1 MSPLLTP
8 HNKCG
13 FAETRRAAATRAMLL
28 RRAARSTFSAAA
40 GVREPKDL
48 HAAWASLAAY
58 DSKAAG
64 TFLNR
69 KADEAKAAL
78 NAAGFE
84 LAREFV
90 VHGGKAYHTTH
101 RPRPNPNPDSNQ
113 VHGGKAM
120 SFDGKEEVDETDAAY
135 LWLRQ
140 ADGRTLLAF
149 RGYATQASN
158 PRLADPR
165 QACYSHVR
173 ALSWTA
179 RTRRRILCT
188 CAERPTLAPA
198 SCTATTCT
206 PVRPTWLEP

>member
-1 MSPLLTP
+1 
-8 HNKCG
+8 
-13 FAETRRAAATRAMLL
+13 MLL

-40 GVREPKDL
+40 GVRDPKDL

-90 VHGGKAYHTTH
+90 VHGGKA
-101 RPRPNPNPDSNQ
+101 
-113 VHGGKAM
+113 M

-149 RGYATQASN
+149 RGSDTQEDLVHVRGTPN
-158 PRLADPR
+158 PRTCFMYGHYLHAGTP
-165 QACYSHVR
+165 HM
-173 ALSWTA
+173 A
-179 RTRRRILCT
+179 RTLD
-188 CAERPTLAPA
+188 
-198 SCTATTCT
+198 
-206 PVRPTWLEP
+206 

>member
-1 MSPLLTP
+1 MACRHTADKYKVVFNTP
-8 HNKCG
+8 QSG

-90 VHGGKAYHTTH
+90 
-101 RPRPNPNPDSNQ
+101 